1 MIGRRA
7 VLALLAAAL
16 AVVAA
21 GAGWWWLERGPPLPD
36 RLVLQPA
43 KFADLPG
50 WDADHQAEA
59 VSALLRSCAVLQ
71 REPVE
76 RDLGLAGVVGD
87 WRPICAAAATL
98 APGDDAAA
106 RAFFQEFFQPLAAAN
121 LARPDGLFT
130 GYFEVSLNGSRT
142 AGGRYTVPLYRPPPD
157 LVMVDLGLFRDD
169 WHGSRIAGRVVGG
182 QLKPYETRAEI
193 DRGALKG
200 KGLELLWVDDAVDA
214 FFLDIQGSGRVRL
227 EDGSTVQVGYV
238 AQNGRPY
245 VPIGRKLVERGA
257 LQPGA
262 VSMQAIRQWLAT
274 NPGDANAVMEEN
286 PSYVFFRELKG
297 DGPLGAEGVVLTPG
311 RTLAVDPHF
320 IPYGVPLW
328 LDTTRPEMP
337 GQPGAPLQR
346 LMLAQDTGGAIRGPV
361 RGDVF
366 WGFGADAGE
375 IAGRM
380 KQRGHWWLLL
390 PKPAAARLLPS
401 Q

>member
-1 MIGRRA
+1 MMGRRRI
-7 VLALLAAAL
+7 LALLAAAL

-21 GAGWWWLERGPPLPD
+21 AASWWWLRRAPMLPD
-36 RLVLQPA
+36 RLVLRPA
-43 KFADLPG
+43 VFSALPG
-50 WDADHQAEA
+50 WAGDHVAEA
-59 VSALLRSCAVLQ
+59 MPALQRTCAAVQ
-71 REPVE
+71 REPAE
-76 RDLGLAGVVGD
+76 RDLGLAGLAGD
-87 WRPICAAAATL
+87 WRPICAAAA
-98 APGDDAAA
+98 AVAAGDDTAT
-106 RAFFQEFFQPLAAAN
+106 RAFFEQFFQPLAADN

-130 GYFEVSLNGSRT
+130 GYFEVSLNGSRS
-142 AGGRYTVPLYRPPPD
+142 AGGRYTVPLYRRPPD

-169 WHGSRIAGRVVGG
+169 WRGSRIAGRVVDG
-182 QLKPYETRAEI
+182 QLKPYESRAEI

-238 AQNGRPY
+238 GQNGRPY

-262 VSMQAIRQWLAT
+262 VSMQSIRQWLAD
-274 NPGDANAVMEEN
+274 NPGDASAVMEEN

-297 DGPLGAEGVVLTPG
+297 EGPLGAEGVVLTPG

-328 LDTTRPEMP
+328 LDTTRPAAP
-337 GQPGAPLQR
+337 GQPEAALQR

-366 WGFGADAGE
+366 WGFGPEAGE

-390 PKPAAARLLPS
+390 PKPAAARILPAR
-401 Q
+401 